1 MDMAKNNH
9 FEIMAMAEKNE
20 RERENS
26 LGTINLISYFD
37 ISFVVNHD
45 LCVCCSLYEHFAPW
59 THI

>member
-9 FEIMAMAEKNE
+9 FEIMEMAEKKKP
-20 RERENS
+20 RRRKKS

-45 LCVCCSLYEHFAPW
+45 LC
-59 THI
+59 I